1 LTGAQAIR
9 YFVLFFL
16 ILPSPAVAGS
26 FKAVPV
32 RLFFDVGTKATV
44 LRVTN
49 EGGEKVTVQL
59 DAREWRQDES
69 GEDVYE
75 ETRDIVFFPKMA
87 DIDKGEERI
96 IRVGYQGQRALSS
109 EKTYRLFL
117 QELPVTRPGEM
128 ALKFALRMGIPI
140 FIKPQKENI
149 EWTIGGVGLS
159 EGSLSVRVRNSG
171 NSHFIVGKI
180 SATGIDDS
188 GKAVFSRE
196 MRGWYALAGA
206 SKPFA
211 MAVSREECM
220 DAKAIKVA
228 VEVEKAGKEATLAV
242 VKSMCAMKQEGSKD
256 VGKEVIQ
263 R

>member
-1 LTGAQAIR
+1 
-9 YFVLFFL
+9 
-16 ILPSPAVAGS
+16 
-26 FKAVPV
+26 
-32 RLFFDVGTKATV
+32 
-44 LRVTN
+44 VTN

-96 IRVGYQGQRALSS
+96 VRVGYQGQRALSR

-117 QELPVTRPGEM
+117 QELPVTRPGEL

-140 FIKPQKENI
+140 FIKPQKETM

-159 EGSLSVRVRNSG
+159 EGSLTVRVKNSG
-171 NSHFIVGKI
+171 NSHFIVSKI
-180 SATGIDDS
+180 SAIGLDDS

-211 MAVSREECM
+211 MPVSREECLRT
-220 DAKAIKVA
+220 KAIKVGLRWRRRA
-228 VEVEKAGKEATLAV
+228 RMPHWLW
-242 VKSMCAMKQEGSKD
+242 
-256 VGKEVIQ
+256 
-263 R
+263 